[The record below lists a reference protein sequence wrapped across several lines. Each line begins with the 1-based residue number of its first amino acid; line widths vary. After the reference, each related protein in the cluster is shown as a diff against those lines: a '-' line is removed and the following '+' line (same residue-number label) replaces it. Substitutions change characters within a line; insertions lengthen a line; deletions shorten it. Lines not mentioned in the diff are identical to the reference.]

1 MPLDPD
7 FPTDPLAILDPA
19 VRWYPGDQLI
29 ADVGRGMLIPPLVEN
44 VRQGVSRWRASGY
57 AGASETTRVLLSWWF
72 EREHFLPSSE
82 GWQAFAWRFAQR
94 EAVESAV
101 WLYEVEGARDP
112 LSLFRYDSTRALSLS
127 MFDEDWTRYVLKL
140 ATGAGKTK
148 VMSLLIA
155 WSYFHKLYEP
165 GSTLS
170 TNVLLV
176 APNIIV
182 LDRLLVDFEAAR
194 IFHSDPL
201 IPPNGYEGRT
211 WQDDFRLTV
220 HVQDQLGHVGE
231 TGNLFL
237 TNIHRVRRGD
247 VVPSADDADLMD
259 FFLGRKP
266 VAKTTDST
274 VDLGVIVRTVPD
286 LLVINDEAHHVRKE
300 TDWFRQIEDLHRGL
314 QRKGGALS
322 AQFDLTA
329 TPRHTNRAIFAQTIS
344 DYPLVEAIAQGVVKT
359 PVLPDQAS
367 RDRLRIQQSDRYS
380 ERFQDHLELGVR
392 EWRRSYEELAKAGKK
407 SVLFVM
413 TDNTT
418 SCDEVAE
425 YLEGRYPELL
435 GAVLVIHTNRSGEIS
450 ESAASKNKAELE
462 LLRRQARE
470 IDSWDSPYKA
480 VVSVM
485 VLREGWDVQNVTT
498 IVGLRPYAAPAAIL
512 PEQTLGRGLRRMFG
526 REAVQEQVSVVGTD
540 AFLAFVEEIKNEG
553 VELER
558 VPMGSGARP
567 RGPMVI
573 EIDRANAEK
582 DLGSL
587 EIPLPKLKPRI
598 ERGYNLTD
606 LEAEE
611 LKPARLTLKMFS
623 EAEQRQIIFRHI
635 NTGEVS
641 HMTDLDVSGPGDW
654 RNVVGWFTRSI
665 MADLRLVGGFA
676 VLFGKVK
683 AYVEDGLFDRR
694 VDLDDSNVLRNLSE
708 AAVTK
713 AVFDTLKGA
722 INRLTVRDSGG
733 TRIQE
738 HVKVSETRPA
748 VVKHQPFVESPKT
761 LFNKV
766 VGDNNF
772 ERAFARFLD
781 RAKDVEAFFKNTE
794 ATGFRIEYQSV
805 NGGIRNYYPDF
816 VARDTDGVVW
826 IIETK
831 GREDVEDAGKFAR
844 LKLWCEDATE
854 QDAPRKYR
862 ALFVRQEDWDKL
874 VNPLSTLGEAAAV
887 FAS

>member
-1 MPLDPD
+1 MPLDPS

-29 ADVGRGMLIPPLVEN
+29 ADMGRGMLIPPLVEQ
-44 VRQGVSRWRASGY
+44 VRQGVSRWRAKGY
-57 AGASETTRVLLSWWF
+57 AGASETTRALLSWWF
-72 EREHFLPSSE
+72 QREHFLPSTE

-94 EAVESAV
+94 EAVESTI
-101 WLYEVEGARDP
+101 WLYEVERARDP

-165 GSTLS
+165 DSTLS
-170 TNVLLV
+170 TNILLV

-194 IFHSDPL
+194 IFYSDPL
-201 IPPNGYEGRT
+201 LPPNGHEGRT

-220 HVQDQLGHVGE
+220 HVQDQLGHVAE

-237 TNIHRVRRGD
+237 TNIHRVRQGD
-247 VVPSADDADLMD
+247 SAPSADDENLSD

-266 VAKTTDST
+266 VTKTTDST

-314 QRKGGALS
+314 QRKGSALS

-380 ERFQDHLELGVR
+380 ERFQDHLDLGVR
-392 EWRRSYEELAKAGKK
+392 EWRRSYQELEKAGKK

-413 TDNTT
+413 TDNTAN
-418 SCDEVAE
+418 CDEVAE
-425 YLEGRYPELL
+425 YLESRYPDLQ

-450 ESAASKNKAELE
+450 ESATPKNKAELE

-470 IDSWDSPYKA
+470 IDSWESRYKA

-485 VLREGWDVQNVTT
+485 VLREGWDVQNVTS
-498 IVGLRPYAAPAAIL
+498 IVGLRPFGAPAAIL

-526 REAVQEQVSVVGTD
+526 GGVAEEQVSVVGTD
-540 AFLAFVEEIKNEG
+540 AFLEFVEEIKNEG

-558 VPMGSGARP
+558 VPMGQSAQP

-573 EIDRANAEK
+573 EVDRGNSEK
-582 DLGSL
+582 DLESL
-587 EIPLPKLKPRI
+587 EISLPKLKARI
-598 ERGYNLTD
+598 ERGYD
-606 LEAEE
+606 LSELATAE
-611 LKPARLTLKMFS
+611 LSPARLTLKMFS
-623 EAEQRQIIFRHI
+623 DTEQRKIVFRHI

-641 HMTDLDVSGPGDW
+641 HTTDMDVSGPGDW

-665 MADLRLVGGFA
+665 MADLRLVGGFD
-676 VLFGKVK
+676 VIFGNVK
-683 AYVEDGLFDRR
+683 GYIENGLFDKI

-713 AVFDTLKGA
+713 AVFDTLKSA
-722 INRLTVRDSGG
+722 INRLTVRDAGG

-738 HVKVSETRPA
+738 RIKFCDTRPA
-748 VVKHQPFVESPKT
+748 VVKRQPFFLSRKSI
-761 LFNKV
+761 FNKV
-766 VGDNNF
+766 IGDNKF
-772 ERAFARFLD
+772 ELAFARFLD
-781 RAKDVEAFFKNTE
+781 RANDVQAFFKNTE
-794 ATGFRIEYQSV
+794 ATGFRIEYQSI

-816 VARDTDGVVW
+816 VARDGDGAVW

-831 GREDVEDAGKFAR
+831 GREDVEDAGKLVR
-844 LKLWCEDATE
+844 LKLWCSDATE
-854 QDAPRKYR
+854 QDAPRHYR
-862 ALFVRQEDWDKL
+862 ALFVRQEDWDRL
-874 VNPLSTLGEAAAV
+874 VNPLSSLGEATSI
-887 FAS
+887 FES